1 MNLLFRLMKGKVNI
15 NLEYYNYF
23 NGGINKTAMNTE
35 EGAGRRQ
42 GNFRRTEKNSADSK
56 SSGGKLSCR

>member
-1 MNLLFRLMKGKVNI
+1 MKGKVNI

-23 NGGINKTAMNTE
+23 NGGVNKAAKNIE

-42 GNFRRTEKNSADSK
+42 GYFCRTEKNSADFK
-56 SSGGKLSCR
+56 SSGGNLSYR